1 MPQGKSFINAQ
12 AVEPKLRREI
22 AAIYHRMLP
31 YGGSFYD
38 TTDQVT
44 VGANLVNTMSL
55 NTTVLADG
63 VQIRNSDEITFDFP
77 GWFVVSFSAQFDK
90 ASANEQEV
98 DIWLRK
104 NGVDVDWSN
113 TIVNLSG
120 SNAEIVAAW
129 DWAVR
134 ANAGDY
140 VQICWSCPAT
150 DAEVHARPA
159 GTSPTRPAVPSII
172 VNVWPMFGFSVTN
185 M

>member
-1 MPQGKSFINAQ
+1 MATGKSFINGQ
-12 AVEPKLRREI
+12 SLSPEVRREI
-22 AAIYHRMLP
+22 AALYHRMLP

-38 TTDQVT
+38 TTDQVN
-44 VGANLVNTMSL
+44 VGASQVNIMSL

-63 VQIRNSDEITFDFP
+63 VLIRNSDEITFQFP
-77 GWFVVSFSAQFDK
+77 GWYVVSFSAQFDK
-90 ASANEQEV
+90 ASANEEEV

-113 TIVNLSG
+113 TIINLSG
-120 SNAEIVAAW
+120 SNAEVVAAW

-140 VQICWSCPAT
+140 YQIAWSCPAS

-159 GTSPTRPAVPSII
+159 GTGPVRPAVPSVI
-172 VNVWPMFGFSVTN
+172 VNVWPMFGFSVTS
-185 M
+185 